1 MVQGPLEDG
10 LSEWNSLGSHQNC
23 TNCAHLQHMLINHAC
38 LHALN
43 DALIGINFKKR
54 ELAEGKPMPPK
65 REVASDGGPCH
76 PALVPDGNLV
86 AAQDAQLVE
95 LHKLPLVFDLD
106 QGEQE
111 VVDHF
116 TSQVNR

>member
-1 MVQGPLEDG
+1 
-10 LSEWNSLGSHQNC
+10 
-23 TNCAHLQHMLINHAC
+23 
-38 LHALN
+38 
-43 DALIGINFKKR
+43 
-54 ELAEGKPMPPK
+54 MPPK
-65 REVASDGGPCH
+65 REVASVGGPCH
-76 PALVPDGNLV
+76 PALALVPDGNPV
-86 AAQDAQLVE
+86 AAQVAQLVE

>member
-1 MVQGPLEDG
+1 
-10 LSEWNSLGSHQNC
+10 
-23 TNCAHLQHMLINHAC
+23 
-38 LHALN
+38 
-43 DALIGINFKKR
+43 
-54 ELAEGKPMPPK
+54 MPPK

-76 PALVPDGNLV
+76 PALVPDGNPV
-86 AAQDAQLVE
+86 AAQVVE

>member
-1 MVQGPLEDG
+1 
-10 LSEWNSLGSHQNC
+10 
-23 TNCAHLQHMLINHAC
+23 
-38 LHALN
+38 
-43 DALIGINFKKR
+43 
-54 ELAEGKPMPPK
+54 MPPK
-65 REVASDGGPCH
+65 REAASEGGPHH
-76 PALVPDGNLV
+76 PALMPDGNPV
-86 AAQDAQLVE
+86 AAQVAQLVE

>member
-1 MVQGPLEDG
+1 
-10 LSEWNSLGSHQNC
+10 
-23 TNCAHLQHMLINHAC
+23 
-38 LHALN
+38 
-43 DALIGINFKKR
+43 
-54 ELAEGKPMPPK
+54 MPPK
-65 REVASDGGPCH
+65 REVASVSGPYH
-76 PALVPDGNLV
+76 PTLVPDGDPA
-86 AAQDAQLVE
+86 AAQVAQLVE